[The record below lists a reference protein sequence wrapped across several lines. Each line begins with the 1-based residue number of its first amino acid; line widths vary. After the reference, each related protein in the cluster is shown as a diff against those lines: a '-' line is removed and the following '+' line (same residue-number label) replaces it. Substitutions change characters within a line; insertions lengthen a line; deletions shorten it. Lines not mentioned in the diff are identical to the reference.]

1 MMANF
6 SINNI
11 QLKGIAVAVPK
22 TKKVNLDNAFFSKE
36 DIEKF
41 TATTGVSEFRIAD
54 AVMTTS
60 DLGFE
65 AAQQLI
71 SEMNIDKNDIDVLI
85 FVSQTPDYLNIP
97 NTAPILQDKLGLSKE
112 CLAFDLT
119 LGCSGF
125 VYGLSTLASYMQN
138 PIFKKGLLICGDT
151 PSKIVGNED
160 KSATLLFGDAAAAT
174 ILEREESNAA
184 MHFNLGSDG
193 SGYRAI
199 IISDGGA
206 RNPFNENSLAVV
218 DYGDGIKRN
227 QCELA
232 LDGMDVFSFGITQAP
247 KSVRELMAFA
257 SIQTDEIDFVVFHQA
272 NKMMN
277 EMIRKK
283 LKLEAEKVPYS
294 LDKFGNTSSASIPV
308 TMVTEL
314 KNQLRKGQ
322 NKLLFCG
329 FGVGLSWGSCYLIT
343 ENVTVLDLIEM

>member
-1 MMANF
+1 MANF
-6 SINNI
+6 KI
-11 QLKGIAVAVPK
+11 QNVSLTGIAVAVPK
-22 TKKVNLDNAFFSKE
+22 AKTVNLDNPFFSKE
-36 DIEKF
+36 DVEKF

-54 AVMTTS
+54 AATTTS

-71 SEMNIDKNDIDVLI
+71 SEMNIDTNDIDVLI
-85 FVSQTPDYLNIP
+85 FVSQTLDYLNIP
-97 NTAPILQDKLGLSKE
+97 NTAPLLQNRLGLPKT
-112 CLAFDLT
+112 CLAFDLP

-138 PIFKKGLLICGDT
+138 PAFKKGLLICGDT
-151 PSKIVGNED
+151 LSKIVGNED

-174 ILEREESNAA
+174 ILERAESNSE

-193 SGYRAI
+193 SGYKAI
-199 IISDGGA
+199 IINDGGA

-247 KSVRELMAFA
+247 KSVKELVAF
-257 SIQTDEIDFVVFHQA
+257 SDIKIEEVDFAVFHQA

-283 LKLEAEKVPYS
+283 LKLETEKVPYS
-294 LDKFGNTSSASIPV
+294 LGKFGNTSSASIPV

-329 FGVGLSWGSCYLIT
+329 FGVGLSWGSCYLT
-343 ENVTVLDLIEM
+343 TDNLTVLDLIEM

>member
-1 MMANF
+1 MANF
-6 SINNI
+6 KI
-11 QLKGIAVAVPK
+11 QNVSLKGIAVAVPK

-36 DIEKF
+36 DVEKF
-41 TATTGVSEFRIAD
+41 TATTGVSEFRISD
-54 AVMTTS
+54 AATTTS

-65 AAQQLI
+65 AAQHLI
-71 SEMNIDKNDIDVLI
+71 SEMNIDKNEIDVLI

-97 NTAPILQDKLGLSKE
+97 NTAPLLQSKLGLSKS
-112 CLAFDLT
+112 CLSFDLP

-138 PIFKKGLLICGDT
+138 PAFKKGLLICGDT

-160 KSATLLFGDAAAAT
+160 KSATLLFGDAAAA
-174 ILEREESNAA
+174 ILLEREESNSE
-184 MHFNLGSDG
+184 MYFSLGTDG
-193 SGYRAI
+193 SGYKAI
-199 IISDGGA
+199 IINDGGA

-247 KSVRELMAFA
+247 KSVKELMAFA
-257 SIQTDEIDFVVFHQA
+257 DIRTEEVDFAVFHQA

-283 LKLEAEKVPYS
+283 LKFEIEKVPYS
-294 LDKFGNTSSASIPV
+294 LDKFGNTSSASIPI

-329 FGVGLSWGSCYLIT
+329 FGVGLSWGSCYLST
-343 ENVTVLDLIEM
+343 ENLTVLDLIEM

>member
-1 MMANF
+1 MANF
-6 SINNI
+6 KI
-11 QLKGIAVAVPK
+11 QNVSLTGIAVAVPK
-22 TKKVNLDNAFFSKE
+22 AKTVNLDNPFFSKE
-36 DIEKF
+36 DVEKF

-54 AVMTTS
+54 TTTTS

-65 AAQQLI
+65 AAQKLI

-97 NTAPILQDKLGLSKE
+97 NTAPLIQDKLGLPKT
-112 CLAFDLT
+112 CLAFDLP

-138 PIFKKGLLICGDT
+138 PSFKKGLLICGDT
-151 PSKIVGNED
+151 LSKIVGNED
-160 KSATLLFGDAAAAT
+160 KSAALLFGDAAAAT
-174 ILEREESNAA
+174 LLERVESKSQ
-184 MHFNLGSDG
+184 MYFSLGTDG
-193 SGYRAI
+193 SGYKAI
-199 IISDGGA
+199 IINDGGA

-218 DYGDGIKRN
+218 DYGNEIKRN

-247 KSVRELMAFA
+247 KSVKELVAF
-257 SIQTDEIDFVVFHQA
+257 SDIKIEEVDFAIFHQA

-283 LKLEAEKVPYS
+283 LKLETEKVPYS
-294 LDKFGNTSSASIPV
+294 LGKFGNTSSASIPV

-329 FGVGLSWGSCYLIT
+329 FGVGLSWGSCYLT
-343 ENVTVLDLIEM
+343 TDNLTVLDLIEM